1 MLVTVDDVCFR
12 EDPKP
17 EPRAEG
23 SSPVL
28 ELVDT
33 GEDSVSVA
41 AEPCSCGN
49 CEEMDSAAEN
59 VCCRAET
66 AWQAKYDPEGQCNV
80 LHPPSALYWL

>member
-33 GEDSVSVA
+33 VSVSVA

-66 AWQAKYDPEGQCNV
+66 AWQAKYDPEGQCNI